1 MKNELTV
8 FENKMFGAVRVI
20 EIDGEP
26 WFVGKDVA
34 ECLGYT
40 NVSDAVSKHVDV
52 EDKQQIAFRDLQNYG
67 LSGFGTKGTSLINES
82 GIYSLIMGS
91 KLPSAKEFKR
101 WVTSEVIPSIRKH
114 GAYMTPDTIEL
125 ALSDPDFIIGLATR
139 LKEEQL
145 KTKEL
150 EAVIE
155 EQEPKVKFADA
166 LLRSNENITIED
178 FAKSIAGD
186 DVKTG
191 RNRMYRFLRDR
202 KVLKSNGQ
210 HKNKPYQ
217 TFINRG
223 YFLLE
228 EYVYYRHNEDKIGF
242 KTLITP
248 KGQSWLVDNFYNELQ
263 FGF

>member
-34 ECLGYT
+34 GCLGYSNT
-40 NVSDAVSKHVDV
+40 RDALSKHVDD
-52 EDKQQIAFRDLQNYG
+52 EDKADVAIHDGSQNRNM
-67 LSGFGTKGTSLINES
+67 TIINES

-114 GAYMTPDTIEL
+114 GAYMTPGTIEL
-125 ALSDPDFIIGLATR
+125 ALADPDFIIGLATR

>member
-8 FENKMFGAVRVI
+8 FENKLFGAFRVI

-26 WFVGKDVA
+26 WFFCKDVA
-34 ECLGYT
+34 ECLGYE
-40 NVSDAVSKHVDV
+40 NVSKALSDHIDD
-52 EDKQQIAFRDLQNYG
+52 EDKLNNKT
-67 LSGFGTKGTSLINES
+67 LSSLGQRGGWLVNES

-125 ALSDPDFIIGLATR
+125 ALADPDFIIGLATR
-139 LKEEQL
+139 LKDEQL
-145 KTKEL
+145 KTREL
-150 EAVIE
+150 QAVIE